1 MGRKFRHNGST
12 NTKIQRGKRYKYD
25 STGNITEITGT
36 VDMTTDDIIF
46 TGTKSNLRRI
56 SDLERNVSIL
66 AAKDSGDGGA
76 TIAKTMSGKV
86 KFKNNIEV
94 DGTLEADGNVDVA
107 GTLDVQAGLTLGST
121 AQEVVRDLIGGMAN
135 TGLSHDDANNQ
146 INVDTSTI
154 ATRSYA
160 DTAAQNAADG
170 VVNSAPGALDTLNEL
185 AAALGDDANFST
197 TITNSIA
204 TKAAH
209 ATTITAGNGLSG
221 GGDLSADRTIAM
233 DGSYTGDYTVT
244 GDITANGGDMTATR
258 FNGEATTAK
267 YADLAERYEADAE
280 YNEGTVMM
288 FGGEKEV
295 TAAEGHGCDKLA
307 GVVSMKPAYLMN
319 GEAGDDASHP
329 AIALQG
335 RVPVKTMGAVKKG
348 DIMVAA
354 DNKGHATAWK
364 EDHDPKMTAYIGIAI
379 QGKIEKGEGMVE
391 VKVGK

>member
-94 DGTLEADGNVDVA
+94 DGTIEADGNVDVA

-221 GGDLSADRTIAM
+221 GGDLSANRTIAM
-233 DGSYTGDYTVT
+233 DGSYTGDFTVS

-280 YNEGTVMM
+280 YDEGTVMM

-379 QGKIEKGEGMVE
+379 KDKIEEGEGMVE

>member
-221 GGDLSADRTIAM
+221 GGDLSANRTIAM
-233 DGSYTGDYTVT
+233 DGSYTGDFTVS

-280 YNEGTVMM
+280 YDEGTVMM

-379 QGKIEKGEGMVE
+379 KDKIEEGEGMVE